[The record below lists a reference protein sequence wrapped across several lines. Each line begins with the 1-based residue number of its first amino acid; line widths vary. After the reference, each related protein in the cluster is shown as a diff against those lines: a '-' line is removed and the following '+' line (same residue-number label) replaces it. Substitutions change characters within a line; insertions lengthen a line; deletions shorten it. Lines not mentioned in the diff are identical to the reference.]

1 MRAYYCDGVQDA
13 KYRFADHKLPEQV
26 ISYFFDQIDS
36 MQPGVY
42 TDVQTMGHLFGVFR
56 EYLTGS
62 DFDVAYDHAK
72 NNVSFYLSE

>member
-1 MRAYYCDGVQDA
+1 M
-13 KYRFADHKLPEQV
+13 PEQ
-26 ISYFFDQIDS
+26 ISDYFFAQIDA

-62 DFDVAYDHAK
+62 TFEDAWEMAK
-72 NNVSFYLSE
+72 SDINVYLSKN

>member
-1 MRAYYCDGVQDA
+1 
-13 KYRFADHKLPEQV
+13 
-26 ISYFFDQIDS
+26 

-56 EYLTGS
+56 EYLTGT
-62 DFDVAYDHAK
+62 DFDIAYDHAK